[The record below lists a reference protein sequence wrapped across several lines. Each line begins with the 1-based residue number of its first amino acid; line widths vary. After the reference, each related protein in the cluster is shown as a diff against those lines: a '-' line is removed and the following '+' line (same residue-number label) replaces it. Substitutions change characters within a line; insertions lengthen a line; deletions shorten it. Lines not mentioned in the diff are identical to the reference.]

1 MKEKLMSNFIASPNR
16 ARLAMYVAAAAAA
29 AVTAVTAA
37 PTGHADPTFPTAGSE
52 SASATINDLQS
63 QGFNVTVNYLQGH
76 PNVPLSECRVN
87 GINNPS
93 SPAATPMTVTVYVE
107 VLCPNAK

>member
-1 MKEKLMSNFIASPNR
+1 MPNF
-16 ARLAMYVAAAAAA
+16 RLAMGLAVAGAAA
-29 AVTAVTAA
+29 AVATA
-37 PTGHADPTFPTAGSE
+37 PMGHSDAIVPTAGSE
-52 SASATINDLQS
+52 SASATITDLQS
-63 QGFNVTVNYLQGH
+63 AGFNVTVNYLQGH

-93 SPAATPMTVTVYVE
+93 SPAASPSMVTVYVD

>member
-1 MKEKLMSNFIASPNR
+1 MPTTLIALKPVSWLMCAG
-16 ARLAMYVAAAAAA
+16 AAASIAAA
-29 AVTAVTAA
+29 PIAGAE
-37 PTGHADPTFPTAGSE
+37 PIFPSAGSD
-52 SASATINDLQS
+52 SASATVMDLKA
-63 QGFNVTVNYLQGH
+63 QGFDVVINFLQGQ

-93 SPAATPMTVTVYVE
+93 KAAPNPSTLSTVYVD

>member
-1 MKEKLMSNFIASPNR
+1 MSHF
-16 ARLAMYVAAAAAA
+16 LAFPKRTRFAMCLAATGA
-29 AVTAVTAA
+29 AVATIAA
-37 PTGHADPTFPTAGSE
+37 PIGLADTTLPTAGSE
-52 SASATINDLQS
+52 SATATIDDLQAA
-63 QGFNVTVNYLQGH
+63 GFNVAVTYLQGH

-93 SPAATPMTVTVYVE
+93 SPDADPAMVTVYVD

>member
-1 MKEKLMSNFIASPNR
+1 MPDLSAFPNR
-16 ARLAMYVAAAAAA
+16 VALALW
-29 AVTAVTAA
+29 TAA
-37 PTGHADPTFPTAGSE
+37 TCTALAVIAAPIAHADSVFPTAGDE
-52 SASATINDLQS
+52 SASATITDLQS
-63 QGFNVTVNYLQGH
+63 QGFDVTVNYLQGH

-93 SPAATPMTVTVYVE
+93 SPGAAPEMVTVYVD

>member
-1 MKEKLMSNFIASPNR
+1 MSDTLAYLNR
-16 ARLAMYVAAAAAA
+16 VSLAFCSAVTGA
-29 AVTAVTAA
+29 AVALIAA
-37 PTGHADPTFPTAGSE
+37 PVGHADSVFPTAGNE
-52 SASATINDLQS
+52 SASATISDLES
-63 QGFNVTVNYLQGH
+63 EGFNVTVNYLQGH

-93 SPAATPMTVTVYVE
+93 SPDAIPEFVTVYVD

>member
-1 MKEKLMSNFIASPNR
+1 MSSTRIAWVICAGAAASIAAAPIAS
-16 ARLAMYVAAAAAA
+16 
-29 AVTAVTAA
+29 
-37 PTGHADPTFPTAGSE
+37 ADEPIFPTAGSE
-52 SASATINDLQS
+52 SASATVMDLES
-63 QGFNVTVNYLQGH
+63 QGFDVVVNFLQGQ

-93 SPAATPMTVTVYVE
+93 HMVPAGLSTVYVD

>member
-1 MKEKLMSNFIASPNR
+1 MPRKRIAWIMCAGAAASIAAAPIAS
-16 ARLAMYVAAAAAA
+16 
-29 AVTAVTAA
+29 
-37 PTGHADPTFPTAGSE
+37 ADEAIIPTAGSE
-52 SASATINDLQS
+52 SASATVMDLES
-63 QGFNVTVNYLQGH
+63 QGFDVVVNFLQGH

-93 SPAATPMTVTVYVE
+93 HMVPADQSTVYVD

>member
-1 MKEKLMSNFIASPNR
+1 MPDFVVFPNR
-16 ARLAMYVAAAAAA
+16 APLAMCMAATGAAL
-29 AVTAVTAA
+29 AVIAA
-37 PTGHADPTFPTAGSE
+37 PTGYADPTFPTAGNE
-52 SASATINDLQS
+52 SASATISDLQC
-63 QGFNVTVNYLQGH
+63 QGFNVTVNYPQGH

-93 SPAATPMTVTVYVE
+93 SPAASPEMVTVYVD

>member
-1 MKEKLMSNFIASPNR
+1 MRSIVLTYFVCAGAAASIAASPIAS
-16 ARLAMYVAAAAAA
+16 
-29 AVTAVTAA
+29 
-37 PTGHADPTFPTAGSE
+37 ADPVFPTAGTQ
-52 SASATINDLQS
+52 SASATVMDLES
-63 QGFNVTVNYLQGH
+63 QGFEVVINFLQGQ

-93 SPAATPMTVTVYVE
+93 HMVPAALSTVYVD

>member
-1 MKEKLMSNFIASPNR
+1 MSTTRIA
-16 ARLAMYVAAAAAA
+16 LLVCAAAAA
-29 AVTAVTAA
+29 AVAAA
-37 PTGHADPTFPTAGSE
+37 PIASADDPVFPTAGSE
-52 SASATINDLQS
+52 SASATVMDLEAQGYDVVINL
-63 QGFNVTVNYLQGH
+63 LQGH

-93 SPAATPMTVTVYVE
+93 HMATASESTVYVD

>member
-1 MKEKLMSNFIASPNR
+1 MPTTGVSLLLCAGAAASIAAAPIAS
-16 ARLAMYVAAAAAA
+16 
-29 AVTAVTAA
+29 
-37 PTGHADPTFPTAGSE
+37 ADPVFPTAGAE
-52 SASATINDLQS
+52 SASATVMDLQA
-63 QGFNVTVNYLQGH
+63 QGFDVVINWLQGH

-93 SPAATPMTVTVYVE
+93 HMAPDSSTLATVYVD